1 MDSTSLRIAR
11 RLAGTLCL
19 TDRGFSAALKSPS
32 TPHLFVDISAH
43 GLGHLAQVAPVLNA
57 LRPLL
62 SVQLTIRSA
71 LPTDK
76 LQARIEGPFTH
87 IAGQSDFGFTMLDA
101 VTIDYPATA
110 LAYRTQHRDWA
121 GQLAREARFLNS
133 LQASGVLTDV
143 AYLPLAAAAHA
154 GIPSV
159 SMCSLNWADLFAD
172 AFSGEAW
179 AAPIHR
185 QILDAYNSAD
195 CFLRLTPAMPM
206 PGISRQQSISPLAA
220 LGQNRRQELNSKLP
234 CRPDQKL
241 VLIAFGGFD
250 KDLRAADW
258 PPRPHLHWLIP
269 NQWGIVR
276 TDMTSVDTLGMAFT
290 DLLCSVDAV
299 LTKPGY
305 GTFTEAACNGTAV
318 LYTRRKNWAEQD
330 CLIDWLHKN
339 ARCCEISES
348 NLLSGQIEDA
358 LTAVWQ
364 QSGPP
369 PPLPTGSAEA
379 AAFLAGWL
387 SQHSA

>member
-1 MDSTSLRIAR
+1 MDSTPLRITG
-11 RLAGTLCL
+11 RLAGAFCL
-19 TDRGFSAALKSPS
+19 TNSGFSAALKSPS
-32 TPHLFVDISAH
+32 TSHLFVDISAH

-62 SVQLTIRSA
+62 PLRLSIRSA

-76 LQARIEGPFTH
+76 LQARIKGPFTH

-110 LAYRTQHRDWA
+110 LAYRTQHSDWA
-121 GQLAREARFLNS
+121 GRVACEAQFLAS
-133 LQASGVLTDV
+133 QQVSGVLTDV
-143 AYLPLAAAAHA
+143 AYLPLAAAAQA

-159 SMCSLNWADLFAD
+159 AMCSLNWADLFSD

-179 AAPIHR
+179 AAAIHQ
-185 QILDAYNSAD
+185 QILHAYNSAD
-195 CFLRLTPAMPM
+195 WFMRLTPAMPM
-206 PGISRQQSISPLAA
+206 PGISRQQNISPLAA
-220 LGQNRRQELNSKLP
+220 LGQNRRQELNSTLA

-258 PPRPHLHWLIP
+258 PISPHLHWLVP
-269 NQWGIVR
+269 PQWGIVR
-276 TDMTSVDTLGMAFT
+276 TDMTAVDTLGMAFT

-348 NLLSGQIEDA
+348 SLLSGQIEDA
-358 LTAVWQ
+358 LTAAWQ
-364 QSGPP
+364 QTAPP
-369 PPLPTGSAEA
+369 RPLPSGNKEA
-379 AAFLAGWL
+379 AHFLANWL
-387 SQHSA
+387 SQRST

>member
-1 MDSTSLRIAR
+1 M
-11 RLAGTLCL
+11 
-19 TDRGFSAALKSPS
+19 KSPS

-62 SVQLTIRSA
+62 PLQLTIRSA
-71 LPTDK
+71 LPTEK

-110 LAYRTQHRDWA
+110 HAYRTQHRDWSERV
-121 GQLAREARFLNS
+121 AREAHFLTS

-143 AYLPLAAAAHA
+143 AYLPLAAAAQA
-154 GIPSV
+154 GIPSL
-159 SMCSLNWADLFAD
+159 SMCSLNWADLFSD

-185 QILDAYNSAD
+185 QILHAYNSAD
-195 CFLRLTPAMPM
+195 CFLRLTPAMLM

-220 LGQNRRQELNSKLP
+220 LGQNRRQELESKLA
-234 CRPDQKL
+234 CRPEQKI

-250 KDLRAADW
+250 KDLGAADW
-258 PPRPHLHWLIP
+258 PPIPHLHWLVP
-269 NQWGIVR
+269 PQWGLMR
-276 TDMTSVDTLGMAFT
+276 TDMTAVDTLDMGFT

-358 LTAVWQ
+358 LTTVWQ
-364 QSGPP
+364 QTAPPRSLPSGNE
-369 PPLPTGSAEA
+369 EA
-379 AAFLAGWL
+379 AHFLANWL
-387 SQHSA
+387 NQRSA

>member
-195 CFLRLTPAMPM
+195 CFMRLTPAMPM

-220 LGQNRRQELNSKLP
+220 LQNFHAGRTRN
-234 CRPDQKL
+234 L
-241 VLIAFGGFD
+241 VSSPL
-250 KDLRAADW
+250 
-258 PPRPHLHWLIP
+258 
-269 NQWGIVR
+269 
-276 TDMTSVDTLGMAFT
+276 
-290 DLLCSVDAV
+290 AV
-299 LTKPGY
+299 LTKICVP
-305 GTFTEAACNGTAV
+305 
-318 LYTRRKNWAEQD
+318 
-330 CLIDWLHKN
+330 
-339 ARCCEISES
+339 
-348 NLLSGQIEDA
+348 
-358 LTAVWQ
+358 
-364 QSGPP
+364 
-369 PPLPTGSAEA
+369 PTGHPD
-379 AAFLAGWL
+379 LICTGL
-387 SQHSA
+387 SPTSGASYERT